1 MSRFGPYFQKF
12 ISYSFFDF
20 DVFSF
25 DIYVKELFTK
35 FFIHIIS
42 IINHL

>member
-1 MSRFGPYFQKF
+1 MFRFGPYFQKF

-25 DIYVKELFTK
+25 DIYVKKLFNK
-35 FFIHIIS
+35 VFIHIIS